1 MNTAALFKQ
10 ISRRMQADFEAS
22 AQVRHAGSKGTVRE
36 NILRNF
42 LAEGRLPGKYG
53 LGSGEVVGR
62 IRSTS
67 NQCDLIIYDKLEGVA
82 LHYDENTQVYP
93 IDCVYGIVEVKS
105 ALSKAEL
112 IDSLDKIATFKAIAP
127 GDRVAIR
134 LGGMTTSQIRSRP
147 FGMVFAYS
155 LSGNSLSSLEANLR
169 EWQKGRDPST
179 WPNYICVLSQGV
191 IFHQTNGIWEKALS
205 SEALNDTCW
214 PIAIHHREDS
224 LYEFY
229 CTLHD
234 LCAGMRLGPV
244 ELATFYQPHEGIGR
258 FVVKGRVEFVR
269 ESDKQRVRFTQAFLE
284 KVVAWCSEK
293 GSMTYGDFFRKQLGQ
308 APEGTERVPHLM
320 ARATYLYN
328 PLGLPGLPEL
338 GGMPIKFNAQGQPE
352 MSAPSLLNVWQG
364 VIDDR
369 FYIISLDATGSDDFE
384 IMPD

>member
-1 MNTAALFKQ
+1 
-10 ISRRMQADFEAS
+10 
-22 AQVRHAGSKGTVRE
+22 
-36 NILRNF
+36 
-42 LAEGRLPGKYG
+42 
-53 LGSGEVVGR
+53 
-62 IRSTS
+62 
-67 NQCDLIIYDKLEGVA
+67 
-82 LHYDENTQVYP
+82 
-93 IDCVYGIVEVKS
+93 
-105 ALSKAEL
+105 
-112 IDSLDKIATFKAIAP
+112 
-127 GDRVAIR
+127 
-134 LGGMTTSQIRSRP
+134 
-147 FGMVFAYS
+147 
-155 LSGNSLSSLEANLR
+155 
-169 EWQKGRDPST
+169 
-179 WPNYICVLSQGV
+179 
-191 IFHQTNGIWEKALS
+191 
-205 SEALNDTCW
+205 
-214 PIAIHHREDS
+214 
-224 LYEFY
+224 
-229 CTLHD
+229 
-234 LCAGMRLGPV
+234 MRLGPV